1 MYQER
6 QFKTYLFLLFYLP
19 SIIFFACATP
29 SARQPHVVEPPKG
42 PLQGVEHTPDRTNPF
57 KPFLEEH
64 LKKAFTLEQQGEI
77 STAIEEFKIALT
89 IDPSNKVAKEG
100 MRRLFRIADIEAKRH
115 LKKGISL
122 KKGNPSKAY
131 REFLTALRIKPELK
145 LALYELKDLHLL
157 YAKSKS
163 PIYPVES
170 VTGIGQR
177 NIIIKIESDHKK
189 SSK

>member
-1 MYQER
+1 MPQER
-6 QFKTYLFLLFYLP
+6 HFKVYLFLLFYL
-19 SIIFFACATP
+19 SNIIFFACATP
-29 SARQPHVVEPPKG
+29 LARKPHVVEPPKG
-42 PLQGVEHTPDRTNPF
+42 PLQGVEHTPDITNPF

-64 LKKAFTLEQQGEI
+64 LKKAFILEKQVEI

-89 IDPSNKVAKEG
+89 IDPENKEAKEG
-100 MRRLFRIADIEAKRH
+100 LRRLFRIADREAKRH

-131 REFLTALRIKPELK
+131 KEFLTALRIKPELK
-145 LALYELKDLHLL
+145 LALYELKGLHLL
-157 YAKSKS
+157 YAKSKLLTH
-163 PIYPVES
+163 PVES